1 MCLAEPDTLAHF
13 LVGHLLQPGCSPV
26 LQRHHHYYRTSSQIN
41 DTFLFHR
48 VLKILTAGR
57 ILQISIA
64 WCQIE
69 AEIHSFP
76 TMYGKGGVDVVK
88 IGEIK
93 VSVQKLCLKQGF
105 FEDTN
110 LDHLT
115 SGWPRTHCFRGD
127 ANFDMFPKKYG

>member
-1 MCLAEPDTLAHF
+1 M
-13 LVGHLLQPGCSPV
+13 
-26 LQRHHHYYRTSSQIN
+26 
-41 DTFLFHR
+41 
-48 VLKILTAGR
+48 
-57 ILQISIA
+57 LQISIA

-69 AEIHSFP
+69 AEIRSFP

-105 FEDTN
+105 FKDTN